1 VQVVA
6 AWNGP
11 AEPCAASAC
20 GPRLAHRR
28 FVPEMAHDALSCKDH
43 KVFLS
48 KLRLDTTP
56 LRRLLM
62 VDEFILGSQ
71 GRHWPTVNEGVQKLR
86 GQKRIEMKY

>member
-1 VQVVA
+1 
-6 AWNGP
+6 
-11 AEPCAASAC
+11 
-20 GPRLAHRR
+20 
-28 FVPEMAHDALSCKDH
+28 MAHDALSCEDH